1 MYACRCAAIAALV
14 CAAAVPAAA
23 QPMLTIDQ
31 AVHEAIDRNLSLLAE
46 RLNLTI
52 ADAAIVTAALRPNP
66 VLSGGANSLD
76 WLGTGFNEINGAGPP
91 EYSARVDV
99 VFERGGK
106 RALRTTLAETA
117 KTVAEAQAWTLK
129 RVPSVTTSRSHAWRL
144 RL

>member
-1 MYACRCAAIAALV
+1 MNVCGCVAVAAALL
-14 CAAAVPAAA
+14 CGAAPAAA
-23 QPMLTIDQ
+23 QPIVTVDQ

-46 RLNLTI
+46 RLNLSI

-91 EYSARVDV
+91 EYSARVDF

-106 RALRTTLAETA
+106 RALRTAVATTA
-117 KTVAEAQAWTLK
+117 KTVAEAQLSDFIRRLTLD
-129 RVPSVTTSRSHAWRL
+129 VTL
-144 RL
+144 GENPG

>member
-1 MYACRCAAIAALV
+1 MYVCRCAAIAALV
-14 CAAAVPAAA
+14 CAAVPAAA
-23 QPMLTIDQ
+23 QPMMTIDQ

-52 ADAAIVTAALRPNP
+52 ADAAIVTAGLRPNP

-76 WLGTGFNEINGAGPP
+76 WLGTGFNETNGAGPP

-106 RALRTTLAETA
+106 RELRTAGGATA
-117 KTVAEAQAWTLK
+117 RAGARGRVARFIPPPAAG
-129 RVPSVTTSRSHAWRL
+129 RPPPARAA
-144 RL
+144 